1 MNKALLALGIAAVA
15 IPAWNEVAVYG
26 TNNLQSVTIPYFPG
40 SETIGKYIGMTV
52 LAIIGAILIII
63 AAFIP
68 LG

>member
-15 IPAWNEVAVYG
+15 VPLYDEIAFQVNERTAITLPFIWKG
-26 TNNLQSVTIPYFPG
+26 TIAQSF
-40 SETIGKYIGMTV
+40 SELW
-52 LAIIGAILIII
+52 LALLGAILILV